1 MPLSPQCGAQLS
13 LKAIKEIKLIEDNKE
28 YLITIGKSSIF
39 QKLGF
44 RIKESSLQ
52 AKKCYEN
59 YFSLE
64 ELKNLCKYFRIFENL
79 NEVISMIEEEDLFNE
94 KQINLKEVNEKVYL
108 ILKINKMG
116 KGEEI
121 IDLELNQKYLTLDE
135 ICENLINEIN
145 YLKNKEIKSL
155 KEEIKYLREENNKKN
170 LIIKEILEWKNKMQK
185 GMDNIIDSKIIK
197 KEEELNLITNRL
209 KQIESFKNK
218 YITYELIFRA
228 TRDGNTPKDFHEKC
242 DGIEKTIT
250 LVKTVKGLKFGG
262 YISYKYNNKK
272 GWISDDEDCFIFSIN
287 NMKIYNPIKG
297 KKKYLFSQLSGP
309 IFTAFGIK
317 ENLFEKSTLNIQTKD
332 NANKYFSEFTSDYE
346 INGGENEFQAEEIE
360 FFKIVSL

>member
-145 YLKNKEIKSL
+145 YLKNKEIK
-155 KEEIKYLREENNKKN
+155 
-170 LIIKEILEWKNKMQK
+170 
-185 GMDNIIDSKIIK
+185 
-197 KEEELNLITNRL
+197 
-209 KQIESFKNK
+209 
-218 YITYELIFRA
+218 
-228 TRDGNTPKDFHEKC
+228 
-242 DGIEKTIT
+242 
-250 LVKTVKGLKFGG
+250 
-262 YISYKYNNKK
+262 
-272 GWISDDEDCFIFSIN
+272 
-287 NMKIYNPIKG
+287 
-297 KKKYLFSQLSGP
+297 
-309 IFTAFGIK
+309 
-317 ENLFEKSTLNIQTKD
+317 
-332 NANKYFSEFTSDYE
+332 
-346 INGGENEFQAEEIE
+346 
-360 FFKIVSL
+360 